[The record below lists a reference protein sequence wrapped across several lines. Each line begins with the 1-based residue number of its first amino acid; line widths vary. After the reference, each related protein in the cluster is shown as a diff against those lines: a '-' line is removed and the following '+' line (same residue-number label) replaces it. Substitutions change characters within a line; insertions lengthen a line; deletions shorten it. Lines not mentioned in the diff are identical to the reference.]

1 LVGFGNYYIFLTEG
15 EGTVP
20 TRKKAHLKPIAGRF
34 LMVSK
39 LMITSLSVV
48 SLGVF
53 GQQTV
58 KLNEAISFT
67 LQQHPDLKSFSYMQK
82 ASEGMIA
89 QASISSPVTFT
100 AEVEDAFGT
109 GSYSGVSA
117 MQTTLSISWL
127 LEGDKIA
134 SRVNVANEKASMAT
148 FKRKIKAL
156 NLAAETA
163 EVFITLLSQKEQL
176 KLAKLARNQTKQ
188 VLAEIKVRVIAGKLN
203 VIDELR
209 AKAELSKKELTVED
223 LAHEIQASKAQLA
236 AQWQGDTDFVV
247 DGGLLTI
254 PTMTQIET
262 AYAKLKSNPLLNV
275 FTSQQQIAEAEIALA
290 KVNQKPSWSINTGIK
305 RNEFLDDY
313 AVTAGISIP
322 FGSEKINRGKITALR
337 AKQNQSSVE
346 SDALYKRIS
355 TQLLLLSHKLK
366 HNRHVIDEL
375 SANTI
380 PALELASIKAGAAYR
395 IGRYSYTDWY
405 GVQQELVT
413 SQTELIEAYTN
424 IHLFTIE
431 LERLT
436 GSSISM

>member
-1 LVGFGNYYIFLTEG
+1 
-15 EGTVP
+15 
-20 TRKKAHLKPIAGRF
+20 
-34 LMVSK
+34 
-39 LMITSLSVV
+39 MITSLSVV
-48 SLGVF
+48 SLGAF
-53 GQQTV
+53 AQQTV
-58 KLNEAISFT
+58 KLNEAISYT
-67 LQQHPDLKSFSYMQK
+67 LLQHPGLKSFTHMQK
-82 ASEGMIA
+82 ASEGMIE

-109 GSYSGVSA
+109 GGYSGVSA

-127 LEGDKIA
+127 LEGDKIS
-134 SRVNVANEKASMAT
+134 SRVNVANEKASMAA

-163 EVFITLLSQKEQL
+163 KVFITLLSQKEQL

-223 LAHEIQASKAQLA
+223 LLHEIQASKAQLA
-236 AQWQGDTDFVV
+236 AQWQGDADFVI
-247 DGGLLTI
+247 DGDLLTI

-290 KVNQKPSWSINTGIK
+290 KVNQTPAWSINTGIK

-313 AVTAGISIP
+313 AVVAGISIP
-322 FGSEKINRGKITALR
+322 FGDEKRNRGQIVALR
-337 AKQNQSSVE
+337 AKQNQSKAE

-355 TQLLLLSHKLK
+355 TQLLLLTHKLK

-375 SANTI
+375 SANII
-380 PALELASIKAGAAYR
+380 PALELASIKAGAAYQ

-405 GVQQELVT
+405 GVQQELVA

-436 GSSISM
+436 GSSMSM